1 MRWAL
6 DRGGVLA
13 QGLFVQALLQQLQL
27 PSQDQDILLLA
38 RQGGV
43 QLLQRIFLERDLAL
57 QFLHYLA
64 QRP

>member
-6 DRGGVLA
+6 DRGSVLA
-13 QGLFVQALLQQLQL
+13 QGLLVQALLQQLQL

-38 RQGGV
+38 RQGGI
-43 QLLQRIFLERDLAL
+43 QLLQGIFLEGDLAL